1 MRTIF
6 RSLAVPIFMSATL
19 VAVYAPVRF
28 SLPALATATLCFLA
42 SLILQGRGHK
52 LEATAPEPFKGGLD
66 FILRLF
72 AEQWITFPRFVI
84 TGGWFEN
91 LSNKASK
98 PTPWEGKLELQAPSI
113 TR

>member
-19 VAVYAPVRF
+19 VAVYALVGF
-28 SLPALATATLCFLA
+28 SLPALAAATLCFLA
-42 SLILQGRGHK
+42 SLILKGRGRK
-52 LEATAPEPFKGGLD
+52 LEATEPEPFEGGLY

-72 AEQWITFPRFVI
+72 AERWITFPRFVI

-98 PTPWEGKLELQAPSI
+98 PTPWEGK
-113 TR
+113 